1 MGREFLDIFT
11 DWSSDYDDFVEG
23 NDPEY
28 KAVFEGYSNILKEI
42 VQRSGMNVLEFGI
55 GTGNLTQQLLS
66 SGKWVFPI
74 EPSKEMRELAKNKL
88 PSEVMIYDGDLQ
100 NYPKPTRQVDTIVSS
115 YVFHHLTDTE
125 KGMALKKYAD
135 QLETGGKVVFADT
148 MFESQEALEQK
159 IVQAKEH
166 QFYTLANDLER
177 EYYTLIP
184 TLLNLFNLAGFNV
197 SIEQM
202 NEYVWIVEGE
212 KQA

>member
-11 DWSSDYDDFVEG
+11 DWSRDYDDFVEG

-42 VQRSGMNVLEFGI
+42 VKRSGMNVLEFGI
-55 GTGNLTQQLLS
+55 GTGNLTQRLLS

-88 PSEVMIYDGDLQ
+88 PNDVIIYDGDLQ

-135 QLETGGKVVFADT
+135 QLEKGGKVVFADT

-159 IVQAKEH
+159 ILQAKEH
-166 QFYTLANDLER
+166 QCYTLADDLER

-184 TLLNLFNLAGFNV
+184 TLLNLFHLAGFNV

>member
-135 QLETGGKVVFADT
+135 QLEKGGKVVFADT

>member
-23 NDPEY
+23 KDPEY
-28 KAVFEGYSNILKEI
+28 RAVFEGYSNILKEI
-42 VQRSGMNVLEFGI
+42 VQRSGMSVLEFGI
-55 GTGNLTQQLLS
+55 GTGNLTKQLLS

-74 EPSKEMRELAKNKL
+74 EPSKEMRKLAKKKL
-88 PSEVMIYDGDLQ
+88 PSEVIIYDGDLQ
-100 NYPKPTRQVDTIVSS
+100 NYPNPTKQLDTIVSS

-135 QLETGGKVVFADT
+135 QLEKGGKVIFADT
-148 MFESQEALEQK
+148 MFESQEALNQK
-159 IVQAKEH
+159 IIQAREQ
-166 QFYTLANDLER
+166 QFYALADDLER

-184 TLLNLFNLAGFNV
+184 TLLTLFDLAGFNV

-202 NEYVWIVEGE
+202 NEYVWIIEGE
-212 KQA
+212 KRA

>member
-11 DWSSDYDDFVEG
+11 DWSRDYDDFVEG

-55 GTGNLTQQLLS
+55 GTGNLTQRLLS

-74 EPSKEMRELAKNKL
+74 EPSKEMRELAKKKL
-88 PSEVMIYDGDLQ
+88 SSEVIIYDGDLQ

-125 KGMALKKYAD
+125 KGIALKKYAD
-135 QLETGGKVVFADT
+135 LLEKGGKVVFADT
-148 MFESQEALEQK
+148 MFESEEVLNQK

-166 QFYTLANDLER
+166 QFYTLADDLER

-212 KQA
+212 KQV

>member
-55 GTGNLTQQLLS
+55 GTGNLTQRLLS

-74 EPSKEMRELAKNKL
+74 EPSKEMRELAKKKL
-88 PSEVMIYDGDLQ
+88 PSEIMIYDGDLQ

-125 KGMALKKYAD
+125 KGIALKKYAD
-135 QLETGGKVVFADT
+135 QLEKGGKVVFADT
-148 MFESQEALEQK
+148 MFESQEVLNQK

-166 QFYTLANDLER
+166 KFYTLADDLER

-212 KQA
+212 KQV

>member
-42 VQRSGMNVLEFGI
+42 VKRSGMNVLEFGI
-55 GTGNLTQQLLS
+55 GTGNLTQRLLS

-88 PSEVMIYDGDLQ
+88 PNDVIIYDGDLQ

-125 KGMALKKYAD
+125 KGVALKKYAD
-135 QLETGGKVVFADT
+135 QLEKGGKVVFADT

-159 IVQAKEH
+159 ILQAKEH
-166 QFYTLANDLER
+166 QFYTLADDLER

-184 TLLNLFNLAGFNV
+184 ILLNLFHLAGFNV

>member
-55 GTGNLTQQLLS
+55 GTGNLTQRLLS

-74 EPSKEMRELAKNKL
+74 EPSKEMRELAKKKL

-125 KGMALKKYAD
+125 KGIALKKYAD
-135 QLETGGKVVFADT
+135 QLEKGGKVVFADT

-159 IVQAKEH
+159 ILQAKEH
-166 QFYTLANDLER
+166 QFYTLSDDLER
-177 EYYTLIP
+177 EYYTFIP
-184 TLLNLFNLAGFNV
+184 NLLNLFNLAGFNV